1 MQSSFPFGPSGHSRH
16 CLLNWRLIHRHALLT
31 PGRGRKQGHTT
42 KGPYQPIFTHITL
55 SWLLFVL
62 KGNIY
67 HFHALSANFKPY
79 YPTGYRS
86 LNIFH
91 HFQFHKYISQFN
103 KYVTISQVC
112 PISKVCHNKTRW
124 ISQEG
129 HKFIS
134 MSNFTSM
141 SQIHKY
147 VTNSQVC
154 HNFTN
159 MLQFLKCSI
168 LTQTKKFCLTKKLL
182 SLQRSQIYV
191 LLVNIHEKMVLKVVE
206 CYEAR

>member
-1 MQSSFPFGPSGHSRH
+1 MLPHSSMQSSFPFGPSGHSRH

-62 KGNIY
+62 KANIY
-67 HFHALSANFKPY
+67 HFRALSANFKPY

-86 LNIFH
+86 LNRSFFTFH

-129 HKFIS
+129 HKFTS

-141 SQIHKY
+141 SQFNKVNFTRRSQIHKYVQFHKY

-154 HNFTN
+154 HKFTS
-159 MLQFLKCSI
+159 MS
-168 LTQTKKFCLTKKLL
+168 
-182 SLQRSQIYV
+182 
-191 LLVNIHEKMVLKVVE
+191 
-206 CYEAR
+206 